1 MKPKIALQL
10 YSVRELIN
18 PGNFEEIVHQIAKMG
33 YQGVETV
40 GSKDISAKTAGKIFR
55 ETGLEVTSIH
65 AFPLPVG
72 KLFKE
77 AHGILKEYNCHQLV
91 SGYGADKFVNLSEI
105 KRICEEVNACNE
117 LCRAYGV
124 TLNIHNHAHEYIPVE
139 GVYPYQ
145 VMLENIDPEVFFEVD
160 TYWVT
165 VAGVDPVKVL
175 KEMGSRARL
184 LHMKD
189 GPGVKGQPNVPVGLG
204 VVDVPA
210 ILKTS
215 EGSADWLIVEFDRS
229 ATDMMKAVEESY
241 QYLASHV

>member
-10 YSVRELIN
+10 YSVREIIN
-18 PGNFEEIVHQIAKMG
+18 PGNFEETIHQIAKMG

-40 GSKDISAKTAGKIFR
+40 APKDISTKTAGKIFK
-55 ETGLEVTSIH
+55 ESGLEVTSIH
-65 AFPLPVG
+65 VFPPPMG

-77 AHGILKEYNCHQLV
+77 AYSILRDYHCRQIV

-105 KRICEEVNACNE
+105 KRICEEINACNE

-124 TLNIHNHAHEYIPVE
+124 TLHIHNHAHEYIPVE
-139 GVYPYQ
+139 GVFPYQ

-175 KEMGSRARL
+175 HEMGSRAHL
-184 LHMKD
+184 VHMKD
-189 GPGVKGQPNVPVGLG
+189 GPGVKGQPNVAVGQG

-210 ILKTS
+210 ILKTVQ
-215 EGSADWLIVEFDRS
+215 GSADWLIVEFDRS
-229 ATDMMKAVEESY
+229 ATDILKAVEDSC

>member
-10 YSVRELIN
+10 YSVRDIIT
-18 PGNFEEIVHQIAKMG
+18 PDNFEETIRQIATMG

-40 GSKDISAKTAGKIFR
+40 HPKDISTKTAGKLFR
-55 ETGLEVTSIH
+55 ELGLEVTSIH
-65 AFPLPVG
+65 AFPPPVG

-77 AHGILKEYNCHQLV
+77 AQGHLKDYNCRQLV
-91 SGYGADKFVNLSEI
+91 SGYGPDKFVNLSEI

-160 TYWVT
+160 TYWVK
-165 VAGVDPVKVL
+165 VAGVDPVSVL
-175 KEMGSRARL
+175 KEMGSRVHL

-189 GPGVKGQPNVPVGLG
+189 GPGIKGKPNVAVGQG
-204 VVDVPA
+204 VVDIPA
-210 ILKTS
+210 IIKTA

-229 ATDMMKAVEESY
+229 ATDIMKAVEESY

>member
-1 MKPKIALQL
+1 MKAKIALQL
-10 YSVRELIN
+10 YSVRELVN
-18 PGNFEEIVHQIAKMG
+18 PGSFEEIIRQVAKIG

-40 GSKDISAKTAGKIFR
+40 SSKDIPAKTAGKLFK
-55 ETGLEVTSIH
+55 ELGLEVSSIH
-65 AFPLPVG
+65 VFPPPMG

-77 AHGILKEYNCHQLV
+77 AQGILKEFNCHKIV
-91 SGYGADKFVNLSEI
+91 SGYGPDKFVNLSEI

-117 LCRAYGV
+117 LCRAYGS
-124 TLNIHNHAHEYIPVE
+124 TLYIHNHAHEYIPVE
-139 GVYPYQ
+139 GVYPYK
-145 VMLENIDPEVFFEVD
+145 VMLENIDSEVSFEVD

-165 VAGVDPVKVL
+165 VAGVDPVGVL

-189 GPGVKGQPNVPVGLG
+189 GPGVRGKPNVAVGQG

-210 ILKTS
+210 ILKTA
-215 EGSADWLIVEFDRS
+215 EGSAEWLIVEFDRS
-229 ATDMMKAVEESY
+229 GTDIMKAVEESY